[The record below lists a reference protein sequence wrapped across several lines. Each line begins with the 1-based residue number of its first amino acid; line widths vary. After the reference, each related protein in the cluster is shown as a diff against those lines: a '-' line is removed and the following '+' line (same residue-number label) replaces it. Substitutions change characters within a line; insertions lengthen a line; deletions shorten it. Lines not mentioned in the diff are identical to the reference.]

1 MSQSPYPAIITGPPR
16 PSAILRPGQ
25 ITLPAGM
32 ERYHV
37 QGNGALLIEVETGDT
52 VTVRNLEGGQPCELL
67 AWDQAGASDAGVLNE
82 KSNSNGAGLKAL
94 LSDGDDSLAAL
105 RRGLERRQLQ
115 LDKAQ
120 AVRVFGGTTPA
131 GTEQSFADRARRR
144 AGGGRTRRPDAGRR
158 PQYRDAARRVRS
170 ARANPPGQAGQLAE
184 PLADPVQDIR
194 IKSATAQAYVVKAGE
209 YIQII
214 DVAGRQCSDFQCFS
228 ARKIDKGGD
237 HAARRHRRR
246 AR

>member
-1 MSQSPYPAIITGPPR
+1 M
-16 PSAILRPGQ
+16 
-25 ITLPAGM
+25 
-32 ERYHV
+32 

-67 AWDQAGASDAGVLNE
+67 AWDETGASDAGVLNE

-94 LSDGDDSLAAL
+94 LTDGDDSLAAL

-131 GTEQSFADRARRR
+131 GTEQSFAIVRDGALAIAAPGGPMLVDGHNTATPLGVFVRR
-144 AGGGRTRRPDAGRR
+144 AKIRPAKRGAACRSAGRSGAR
-158 PQYRDAARRVRS
+158 PARPFGDRRSLFRQGRRLSCRSSMSTAASAPTSSAFRRASSTRDATIRS
-170 ARANPPGQAGQLAE
+170 TSP
-184 PLADPVQDIR
+184 
-194 IKSATAQAYVVKAGE
+194 
-209 YIQII
+209 
-214 DVAGRQCSDFQCFS
+214 
-228 ARKIDKGGD
+228 
-237 HAARRHRRR
+237 RR